1 MSSAED
7 PTHPG
12 GAPDGGA
19 ASDGEATS
27 PDGAT
32 VDGAGHIDGRLA
44 HQRAAELG
52 ARGRTT
58 LRHSLGSPILF
69 AVVYTSLASAVF
81 FSLGVVA
88 DHALGLTPVVFL
100 IAAVMF
106 GVTAMTYMEGASLHP
121 EPGGSTVFARYA
133 FNELVSFVAGWA
145 MLLDYVI
152 LIAVTAFA
160 ATQYLSVF
168 WAPLGHSAEAL
179 LLSLAIIAFVV
190 FANVRGFN
198 WRREFRIALVV
209 VGALVLELVAIAI
222 GLSQSFDAHKLVSQ
236 VHLGSAPTW
245 SGLIFALT
253 VTTIAFT
260 SVESA
265 SGLAGEVKAGRGAL
279 RRLIASGTAT
289 VVIAYVGVAI
299 VAVTALP
306 LPGNAPGHDF
316 TDAPVVDIMRALHPH
331 WLSQTLLYLIGAVAA
346 GTLIAAADSA
356 MLGLSRLAYSL
367 STNRQIPSSLGRLHP
382 QRSTPYVLILLSG
395 LIAAALVIP
404 ESLDFLV
411 GIYAFGAMLAF
422 TIAHMSVVKMRYS
435 EPQSDRPYRTP
446 FSVRLRGGELPLLAV
461 CGAVVCSAGW
471 IATMV
476 VHEPARYVCLGWML
490 AGIVLY
496 VLYRRADEASLWRRV
511 TVPAA
516 ALRVE
521 HLPEREYGSILV
533 PLCGTRLDEDIV
545 QTAALLAAGKPTDVD
560 EIDSS
565 TIEAVWIFE
574 MPMSLPL
581 DARLPEAQIKY
592 ARQALARAKAVGEEY
607 TGVQVATATIRARRA
622 GQAIL
627 EEARRRG
634 VEAIVLG
641 AEEPS
646 RIRGGSRL
654 GGRGGP
660 LENFVGDVTKYV
672 VRKAR
677 CRVIVTAPSA
687 RDYSM
692 TLDAS
697 GPADG
702 APKLVPAGPPN
713 ASPGES
719 TNGPPDEPGDGL
731 SEA

>member
-1 MSSAED
+1 VSAD
-7 PTHPG
+7 DLG
-12 GAPDGGA
+12 GENLGEGTLDGA
-19 ASDGEATS
+19 ASGLSRRASQPGHPRRPELTE
-27 PDGAT
+27 GA
-32 VDGAGHIDGRLA
+32 
-44 HQRAAELG
+44 
-52 ARGRTT
+52 RTT

-88 DHALGLTPVVFL
+88 DHALGLTPLVFL

-106 GVTAMTYMEGASLHP
+106 GVTAMSYVEGASLHP

-160 ATQYLSVF
+160 ATQYLAVF
-168 WAPLGHSAEAL
+168 WAPLGHKGEAL
-179 LLSLAIIAFVV
+179 LLSIAIIGFVAFTSI
-190 FANVRGFN
+190 RGFS
-198 WRREFRIALVV
+198 WRREYRIGLIV
-209 VGALVLELVAIAI
+209 VGALLLELVTIAI
-222 GLSQSFDAHKLVSQ
+222 GLAQFFDAKKVVSQ

-289 VVIAYVGVAI
+289 VVLAYVGVAI

-306 LPGNAPGHDF
+306 LSTVHTVGHDF
-316 TDAPVVDIMRALHPH
+316 TDAPVIDILRQLHPH
-331 WLSQTLLYLIGAVAA
+331 ALSQALVYLIGAVAA
-346 GTLIAAADSA
+346 GTLVAAADSA
-356 MLGLSRLAYSL
+356 MLGVSRLAYSL
-367 STNRQIPSSLGRLHP
+367 STNRQIPSGLGRLHP
-382 QRSTPYVLILLSG
+382 QRSTPYVLILLAA

-422 TIAHMSVVKMRYS
+422 TIAHVSVVKLRYS
-435 EPQSDRPYRTP
+435 EPLGNRPYRTP
-446 FSVRLRGGELPLLAV
+446 FSVRLRGVEVPLLAV
-461 CGAVVCSAGW
+461 FGALACSAGW

-476 VHEPARYVCLGWML
+476 VHEPARYVGLGWML
-490 AGIVLY
+490 AGLLLY
-496 VLYRRADEASLWRRV
+496 VIYRRADETSLLRRV
-511 TVPAA
+511 TVPAE
-516 ALRVE
+516 ALRAE
-521 HLPEREYGSILV
+521 QLPEREYGSILV
-533 PLCGTRLDEDIV
+533 PLSGTSLDEDMI
-545 QTAALLAAGKPTDVD
+545 QTAALLAAGKPTDEAELD
-560 EIDSS
+560 AS

-581 DARLPEAQIKY
+581 DARLPDAQLKH
-592 ARQALARAKAVGEEY
+592 ARQALARAKAIGEEY
-607 TGVQVATATIRARRA
+607 AGVQVATATIRARRA

-646 RIRGGSRL
+646 RIGGGYRF
-654 GGRGGP
+654 GGRAGP
-660 LENFVGDVTKYV
+660 LENFVGEATRQVIS
-672 VRKAR
+672 KAH
-677 CRVIVTAPSA
+677 CRVIVTAPPA
-687 RDYSM
+687 RA
-692 TLDAS
+692 TP
-697 GPADG
+697 PAENG
-702 APKLVPAGPPN
+702 AG
-713 ASPGES
+713 SR
-719 TNGPPDEPGDGL
+719 GL
-731 SEA
+731 IHTAIL

>member
-1 MSSAED
+1 MRPAEETFSGGIAGD
-7 PTHPG
+7 GPG
-12 GAPDGGA
+12 HSPSGGSPDEPGRSDGRGHPDGY
-19 ASDGEATS
+19 
-27 PDGAT
+27 PL
-32 VDGAGHIDGRLA
+32 H
-44 HQRAAELG
+44 HHRAAELSET
-52 ARGRTT
+52 ARTT

-69 AVVYTSLASAVF
+69 AIVYTSLASAVF

-106 GVTAMTYMEGASLHP
+106 GVTAMTYMEGASLHQ

-190 FANVRGFN
+190 FSNIRGFS

-209 VGALVLELVAIAI
+209 VGALVLELLAIAI
-222 GLSQSFDAHKLVSQ
+222 GLTQSFNAHRLVSQ

-245 SGLIFALT
+245 SGLVFALT

-265 SGLAGEVKAGRGAL
+265 SGLAGEVKAGRGSL
-279 RRLIASGTAT
+279 RRLLASGTAT

-306 LPGNAPGHDF
+306 VSDGIVHGHDF
-316 TDAPVVDIMRALHPH
+316 SDAPVIDIMRALRPH
-331 WLSQTLLYLIGAVAA
+331 WLSQALIYLIGAVAA
-346 GTLIAAADSA
+346 GTLIGAADSA

-367 STNRQIPSSLGRLHP
+367 STNRQIPSGLGRLHP

-395 LIAAALVIP
+395 LIAAMLVIP

-422 TIAHMSVVKMRYS
+422 TIAHTSVVKMRYS
-435 EPQSDRPYRTP
+435 EPQSNRPYRTP
-446 FSVRLRGGELPLLAV
+446 FSVRLRGGDLPLLAV
-461 CGAVVCSAGW
+461 FGAVACSAGW

-476 VHEPARYVCLGWML
+476 VHEPARYVGLGWMI
-490 AGIVLY
+490 AGITLY
-496 VLYRRADEASLWRRV
+496 VIYRRADETSLLRRV
-511 TVPAA
+511 TVPVE
-516 ALRVE
+516 ALRAE

-533 PLCGTRLDEDIV
+533 PLCGTRLDEDII
-545 QTAALLAAGKPTDVD
+545 QTAALLAAGKPTDTA
-560 EIDSS
+560 EIDTS

-581 DARLPEAQIKY
+581 DARLPDAQIKH

-687 RDYSM
+687 RDYGEAPVEGEPPPPAPE
-692 TLDAS
+692 TLPAAPLA
-697 GPADG
+697 GPAG
-702 APKLVPAGPPN
+702 GPIV
-713 ASPGES
+713 
-719 TNGPPDEPGDGL
+719 
-731 SEA
+731 